1 MARQRAQPASSR
13 ASTRGKADA
22 KGGRASDYTARDIQ
36 VLEGLEA
43 VRRRP
48 GMYIGSTDQRGLHHL
63 VIEIVDNSI
72 DEAMAGFCDHI
83 WITIQQDGH
92 VVVRDNGRGIPIDK
106 HPRTGKSAL
115 ETVMTYLHAGGK
127 FGGGAY
133 KVSGGLHGVG
143 ACLITALSQDTWVE
157 VHKKGK
163 IYRQE
168 YQRGK
173 ATTSLQQVK
182 VSRYPYSNGQRPDES
197 GTITSFLPDD
207 QIFSDLDY
215 DFQTLAQ
222 HFREVAYLT
231 KGIWIHFVDER
242 DDREVNFYFEGGVAS
257 FVRHLN
263 HDREVIHPRPIYIER
278 QVNGTAVEAA
288 IQYNDGFSEATFA
301 FANCINTIDGGSH
314 LTGFRSALTR
324 ALNDYARK
332 QKMLKDDDSNL
343 TGEDVR
349 EGLVA
354 VVSVKLPEPQFEGQT
369 KTRLGNPE
377 VKGQVESV
385 VAEQLATY
393 LEEHPSEGR
402 RIIEKCI
409 TSARARE
416 AARKA
421 RDLVVRKGLLDG
433 TNLPGKLADCSDRE
447 PENCEIYIVEGPS
460 AGGSAKEGRDR
471 RFQAILPL
479 RGKIL
484 NIEKAR
490 LEKMLAHEELR
501 ALITA
506 LGAGFG
512 EQMDLTKLRYH
523 RVIIMTDAD
532 VDGAHIR
539 TLLLTFFFRYYREL
553 IDAGYLYI
561 AQPPLYRVQSGKEAQ
576 WLYSDQ
582 ELESYQK
589 RKDGKSI
596 TLQRYKGLGEMN
608 PDQLWDTTMD
618 PEKRTLLRV
627 DIGSAMEADL
637 MFSQL
642 MGEEVAPRKKFIQ
655 AHATQATLDV

>member
-1 MARQRAQPASSR
+1 MAARKTQVKKKPAK
-13 ASTRGKADA
+13 T
-22 KGGRASDYTARDIQ
+22 SDYTASDIQ

-48 GMYIGSTDQRGLHHL
+48 GMYIGSTDQRGLHQL
-63 VIEIVDNSI
+63 VFELLDNAI

-83 WITIQQDGH
+83 WINIREDGR
-92 VVVRDNGRGIPIDK
+92 VLCRDNGRGIPIGK
-106 HPRTGKSAL
+106 HPKTGKSAL

-143 ACLITALSQDTWVE
+143 ASLVNALSSETWVE
-157 VHKKGK
+157 VHQKGK

-168 YQRGK
+168 YSRGH
-173 ATTSLQQVK
+173 ATTKVQQVK
-182 VSRYPYSNGQRPDES
+182 QSKYPFKNGSIKS
-197 GTITSFLPDD
+197 GTITSFLPDHE
-207 QIFSDLDY
+207 IFETLDY
-215 DFQTLAQ
+215 DFHTIVQRL
-222 HFREVAYLT
+222 REAAYLT
-231 KGIWIHFVDER
+231 KGVWIQFVDER
-242 DDREVNFYFEGGVAS
+242 IDREMNFFFEGGVSS

-263 HDREVIHPRPIYIER
+263 QDREVLHPRPIYIDRE
-278 QVNGTAVEAA
+278 VEGVSVEAA
-288 IQYNDGFSEATFA
+288 IQYNDGFSEAMYA

-324 ALNDYARK
+324 VLNDYGRK
-332 QKMLKDDDSNL
+332 SKLLKDGDANL
-343 TGEDVR
+343 SGEDTR

-354 VVSVKLPEPQFEGQT
+354 VVSVKLGEPQFEGQT

-377 VKGQVESV
+377 VKGIVESV
-385 VAEQLATY
+385 IAEELSAY

-402 RIIEKCI
+402 KIIEKCVI
-409 TSARARE
+409 TSRARE

-421 RDLVVRKGLLDG
+421 KDLVVRKGLLDG
-433 TNLPGKLADCSDRE
+433 SNLPGKLADCSDRE
-447 PENCEIYIVEGPS
+447 PENCELYIVEGPS
-460 AGGSAKEGRDR
+460 AGGSAKQGRDR

-490 LEKMLAHEELR
+490 LEKMLSHEELR
-501 ALITA
+501 VLISA
-506 LGAGFG
+506 MGCGFG
-512 EQMDLTKLRYH
+512 ENLDLEKLRYH

-539 TLLLTFFFRYYREL
+539 TLLLTFFFRYYKEL

-561 AQPPLYRVQSGKEAQ
+561 AQPPLYRVQSGKTAN
-576 WLYSDQ
+576 WLFSDADLQ
-582 ELESYQK
+582 KYQK
-589 RKDGKSI
+589 SKNGKKF

-608 PDQLWDTTMD
+608 ADQLWDTTMD
-618 PEKRTLLRV
+618 PATRTLLRV
-627 DIGSAMEADL
+627 DIENAMEADL
-637 MFSQL
+637 IFSQL

-655 AHATQATLDV
+655 AHAAEATIDA

>member
-1 MARQRAQPASSR
+1 
-13 ASTRGKADA
+13 
-22 KGGRASDYTARDIQ
+22 
-36 VLEGLEA
+36 
-43 VRRRP
+43 
-48 GMYIGSTDQRGLHHL
+48 MYIGSTDQRGLHHL

-83 WITIQQDGH
+83 WVTIQQDGH
-92 VVVRDNGRGIPIDK
+92 VLVRDNGRGIPIDK

-143 ACLITALSQDTWVE
+143 ASVVNALSQETWVE
-157 VHKKGK
+157 VHQKGK

-182 VSRYPYSNGQRPDES
+182 QSRYPYSNGQRPDQS
-197 GTITSFLPDD
+197 GTITSFLPDGE
-207 QIFSDLDY
+207 IFPELDY
-215 DFQTLAQ
+215 DFQTLSQ

-231 KGIWIHFVDER
+231 KGVWIHLVDER
-242 DDREVNFYFEGGVAS
+242 DDREVNFFFDGGVAS

-263 HDREVIHPRPIYIER
+263 HDREVIHPRPIYIEG
-278 QVNGTAVEAA
+278 QVNGTTVEVA

-332 QKMLKDDDSNL
+332 QKMLKDDDTNL
-343 TGEDVR
+343 SGEDVR

-354 VVSVKLPEPQFEGQT
+354 VVSVKLAEPQFEGQT

-377 VKGQVESV
+377 IKGQVESV
-385 VAEQLATY
+385 VAEQLSTY

-561 AQPPLYRVQSGKEAQ
+561 AQPPLYRVQSGKEAT

-582 ELESYQK
+582 ELASYQK
-589 RKDGKSI
+589 RKDGKNIS
-596 TLQRYKGLGEMN
+596 LQRYKGLGEMN
-608 PDQLWDTTMD
+608 PDQLWETTMD
-618 PEKRTLLRV
+618 PERRTLLQV
-627 DIGSAMEADL
+627 NIGSPMEADL

-655 AHATQATLDV
+655 AHATQATIDV

>member
-1 MARQRAQPASSR
+1 MAKKNQQTQTGNDYSSE
-13 ASTRGKADA
+13 S
-22 KGGRASDYTARDIQ
+22 IQ
-36 VLEGLEA
+36 VLKGLEA
-43 VRRRP
+43 VRLRP
-48 GMYIGSTDQRGLHHL
+48 GMYIGSTSENGLHHL
-63 VIEIVDNSI
+63 VYEVVDNSI
-72 DEAMAGFCDHI
+72 DEAMAGFCEHI
-83 WITIQQDGH
+83 WITIQPDGR
-92 VVVRDNGRGIPIDK
+92 VLIRDDGRGIPIDK

-127 FGGGAY
+127 FGGGVY

-143 ACLITALSQDTWVE
+143 ACLVTALSEETWVE

-168 YQRGK
+168 YARGK
-173 ATTSLQQVK
+173 TKSAIQTVK
-182 VSRYPYSNGQRPDES
+182 KSWYPYQNGGTPFQT
-197 GTITSFLPDD
+197 GTITGFLPD
-207 QIFSDLDY
+207 SDVFETLDY

-222 HFREVAYLT
+222 RFREMAYLT
-231 KGIWIHFVDER
+231 KGVWIHFVDER
-242 DDREVNFYFEGGVAS
+242 DDRETNFYFEGGVAS
-257 FVRHLN
+257 FVRHLSRGR
-263 HDREVIHPRPIYIER
+263 DVIHPRPIYIEQ
-278 QVNGTAVEAA
+278 QVNGATVECA
-288 IQYNDGFSEATFA
+288 IQYNAGFSEAAFS

-324 ALNDYARK
+324 VLNDYARK
-332 QKMLKDDDSNL
+332 QKLLKDGDSNL
-343 TGEDVR
+343 GGEDVR
-349 EGLVA
+349 EGIVA
-354 VVSVKLPEPQFEGQT
+354 VISVKLGEPQFEGQT

-377 VKGQVESV
+377 VKGLVESV
-385 VAEQLATY
+385 VGEALSAY
-393 LEEHPSEGR
+393 LSEHPSEGR
-402 RIIEKCI
+402 KIIEKCLM
-409 TSARARE
+409 TSRARE

-490 LEKMLAHEELR
+490 VEKMLAHEELR
-501 ALITA
+501 ALIAA

-512 EQMDLTKLRYH
+512 EQKDMSKLRYH

-539 TLLLTFFFRYYREL
+539 TLLLTFFYRYYREL
-553 IDAGYLYI
+553 IEEGYLYI
-561 AQPPLYRVQSGKEAQ
+561 AQPPLYRAQAGKEAV
-576 WLYSDQ
+576 WLYSDE
-582 ELESYQK
+582 ELEGYQK
-589 RKDGKSI
+589 RKNGKKFH
-596 TLQRYKGLGEMN
+596 LQRYKGLGEMN

-627 DIGSAMEADL
+627 EIENAMEADHV
-637 MFSQL
+637 FSSL

-655 AHATQATLDV
+655 AHAKDATLDI